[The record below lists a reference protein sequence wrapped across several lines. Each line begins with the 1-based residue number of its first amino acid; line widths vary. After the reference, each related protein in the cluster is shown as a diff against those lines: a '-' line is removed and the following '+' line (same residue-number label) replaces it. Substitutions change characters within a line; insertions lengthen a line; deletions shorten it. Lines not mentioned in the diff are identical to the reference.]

1 VGSLADFHTHSTI
14 SDGRLSPTDLVDLA
28 YRNGVRIMSLTDH
41 DIVDGLPAAFDAA
54 SRYPDFTLVPG
65 IEMSTDV
72 EGGEVHILGHFID
85 WQNAAFR
92 DRLAELQE
100 SRLGRARKMVERL
113 RELGKPVAWERV
125 ESFAGEGAVGRPHI
139 ALALVEAGHVA
150 TVAEAFDLYI
160 SRTGPAYVER
170 EKLLPRQVTEM
181 ISGVGGFATLA
192 HPREFGPPGN
202 VEPLVEELAR
212 EGLTGIEVYY
222 QDYGPEEVEY
232 LRRLADRLGLI
243 PLGGSDYH
251 GLGSVRQ
258 REPGDIPLPMEPVQ
272 RLLDLAKSRG
282 VLGRAKGPAAT
293 V

>member
-1 VGSLADFHTHSTI
+1 MGSPADFHTHSTI
-14 SDGRLSPTDLVDLA
+14 SDGRLSPTELVGLA

-41 DIVDGLPAAFDAA
+41 DIVDGLPEAFDAA
-54 SRYPDFTLVPG
+54 ARYPDFTLVPG

-72 EGGEVHILGHFID
+72 EDGEVHILGHFID
-85 WQNAAFR
+85 WQSPAFR
-92 DRLAELQE
+92 DRLVKLQE
-100 SRLGRARKMVERL
+100 SRLGRARKMVDRL
-113 RELGKPVAWERV
+113 RELGKPIVWERV

-150 TVAEAFDLYI
+150 TVSEAFDLYI

-170 EKLLPRQVTEM
+170 EKLLPQQVIEM

-202 VEPLVEELAR
+202 IEPLVEELAR
-212 EGLTGIEVYY
+212 EGLTGMEVYY

-251 GLGSVRQ
+251 GLGSTRQ

-272 RLLDLAKSRG
+272 RLLNLAQSRG
-282 VLGRAKGPAAT
+282 VLGRAKGPAAI